1 MLSLQPLSI
10 LENDQTPGSLGL
22 DPSEYFFFCKCVIIF
37 CLNVCLCVLHA
48 CLVPMKVRKECQIS
62 WNYSYSW
69 LSVTMW
75 VLGTDSQ
82 GSATICVI
90 FMG

>member
-1 MLSLQPLSI
+1 M
-10 LENDQTPGSLGL
+10 
-22 DPSEYFFFCKCVIIF
+22 F

-48 CLVPMKVRKECQIS
+48 CLVPMKVREGCQIS

-82 GSATICVI
+82 GSAISLCNFHGVI
-90 FMG
+90 EVRKMKRPWEIPDTASEG